1 MGKVSEE
8 KKVADKVKARLYE
21 KGFKVYYQFSK
32 NTKSIYLKVDNGAC
46 CSIRISDHKNYKTR
60 SKFNMIKNYKVKR
73 TNYKNGIQKR
83 FYNFNML
90 DSLIS
95 DVEAERANKIF
106 SYGYIKY
113 KSIRDKNTF
122 YNDNQ
127 KVA

>member
-1 MGKVSEE
+1 MGKISEE

-21 KGFKVYYQFSK
+21 KGFKVCYQFSK
-32 NTKSIYLKVDNGAC
+32 NTKSIYLKIDNGAC

-60 SKFNMIKNYKVKR
+60 SKFNVIKDYEVKW
-73 TNYKNGIQKR
+73 TKHNNKTIKR

-90 DSLIS
+90 DNLIS

-106 SYGYIKY
+106 RYGYLKY